1 MTILKSLLIW
11 LLFIPCAILNGGLR
25 EYVLTPSIGE
35 QMALPLSG
43 LLLCVLIF
51 AVTWFLLPKI
61 GRQKK
66 ATFTRIGV
74 VWLILIILFETL
86 LGLSSGSS
94 FKELLYA
101 YDITSGNLWLM
112 VVLFTGFVPY
122 CVVRQRKL
130 FNE

>member
-1 MTILKSLLIW
+1 MAILKSLLIW

-25 EYVLTPSIGE
+25 EYVLSPSIGE

-43 LLLCVLIF
+43 LLLCVLIL

-66 ATFTRIGV
+66 ATFIQIGV
-74 VWLILIILFETL
+74 VWFILIILFETI
-86 LGLSSGSS
+86 LGLSGGNSLQ
-94 FKELLYA
+94 ELLSA

-122 CVVRQRKL
+122 YVAQQRKL
-130 FNE
+130 VTK